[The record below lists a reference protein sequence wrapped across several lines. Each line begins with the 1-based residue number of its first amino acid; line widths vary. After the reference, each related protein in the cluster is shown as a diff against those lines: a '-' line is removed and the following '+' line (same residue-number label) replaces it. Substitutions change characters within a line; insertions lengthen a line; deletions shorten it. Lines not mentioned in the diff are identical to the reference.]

1 MNLTSFSVRNFQFT
15 IVLVLL
21 LAALGFVALK
31 SIPRTEDPQ
40 LEFPVFHVIVVS
52 PGNSPEDLER
62 LVARP
67 LEDAIKE
74 LDHLTKLGSTIRD
87 GVVWVKADFEYGVE
101 VDRKYDEVLRQ
112 ANQVRPT
119 LPAGIVKFEVR
130 KADTSNVAILQLALV
145 SADASYARLQD
156 LAEALRRRVEIVPG
170 VRKAEKWAYPEK
182 QVRVTLDLDQVA
194 RMRLPVSRIAEAI
207 GAANVNI
214 PGGSAEAGD
223 RRFTVKTSG
232 SYASLAEVADTPVAG
247 NGAAAVRLR
256 DIADVCWDYED
267 QDHLGRFKG
276 ERAVFVTVQAQPG
289 QSIFAVTDAVRPQ
302 LAGFRST
309 LPGDV
314 RLENGFDQSTNI
326 ASRIGRLRWDLIVAI
341 GLVALTIAPLGLR
354 AALLVMVS
362 IPLSLAM
369 GVTALHFAGYTLNQ
383 LSIVGFVIALGL
395 LVDDSIVVVE
405 NIARFRR
412 LGYAPQEA
420 AIAATNQISVA
431 VLGTTATLLFAFLP
445 LVLLPGGPGLFIRSL
460 PVAVELT
467 VLASLVVALT
477 VIPFLASRLLQGT
490 ENPEGNFLLRAL
502 ERGIHVTYRPLLHWA
517 MRHRITTIAGAAGLF
532 LASLVLV
539 PALGFS
545 LFPKAGT
552 PQFLIRL
559 QAPEGASLAATDRVA
574 RSVEAALQATPEI
587 EWWFTNVGN
596 GNPQIYYNV
605 PPTEQKPNLGE
616 VFVQLRPEFAGEQR
630 TAPIL
635 NGLRQRFATIPG
647 AQILVR
653 EFENGPP
660 VEAPIAVRLFGDD
673 LAELARLAARVEQT
687 LAAIP
692 GTNNVDNPVR
702 TRRTNLQLKID
713 RPAAAL
719 LGVVDAEIDRAVRLA
734 LAGLD
739 VGKFRETDGD
749 EYVIQL
755 ALPRGAHAN
764 LDHWQKIL
772 VQTGS
777 GAFVPLAQVATLEF
791 APSPAVVFRF
801 QRERSVTITSFVR
814 DGVNVDKTTQLADA
828 ALARLAWP
836 PGYRYGFGGELE
848 SRRESFGGLGAAIV
862 VAVFGVF
869 AILVLEFR
877 SFRGTLVVAS
887 IIPLGFIGGLVA
899 LWLTGYSLSFTAI
912 IGFVALVGIEIKNSI
927 LLVDFTNQL
936 RAKGVPLAEAI
947 EQAGETRFLP
957 VVLTT
962 MTALGAL
969 LPLAVQGAGL
979 YSPLAIVIIG
989 GLLSSLVLSRL
1000 VTPVMYSLLPPPRP
1014 TDSSAEPESPASSPA
1029 QPVPAP
1035 AT

>member
-1 MNLTSFSVRNFQFT
+1 MNLTSFSVRNYPFT

-21 LAALGFVALK
+21 LVALGFVSLR
-31 SIPRTEDPQ
+31 SIPRTEDPP
-40 LEFPVFHVIVVS
+40 LEFPVFYLIVVS
-52 PGNSPEDLER
+52 PGNSPGDLER

-74 LDHLTKLGSTIRD
+74 LTELAKLKSTVRD
-87 GVVWVKADFEYGVE
+87 GVVQVVAEFDYGTD
-101 VDRKYDEVLRQ
+101 VDRKHDEVLRQ
-112 ANQVRPT
+112 VAEVRPK
-119 LPAGIVKFEVR
+119 LPPGVVRFEVR
-130 KADTSNVAILQLALV
+130 KADTSNVAIRQLALV

-156 LAEALRRRVEIVPG
+156 LAEMLRRRLEIVPG

-194 RMRLPVSRIAEAI
+194 QLRLSVSRIAEAI

-214 PGGSAEAGD
+214 PGGSVEVGE

-232 SYASLAEVADTPVAG
+232 SYATLAEVADTPVAG
-247 NGAAAVRLR
+247 NGAAVVRLR
-256 DIADVCWDYED
+256 DIAEVRWDYED
-267 QDHLGRFKG
+267 QEHLGRFKG
-276 ERAVFVTVQAQPG
+276 ERAVFVTVQAQSG
-289 QSIFAVTDAVRPQ
+289 RSIFTVTDALRPQ
-302 LAGFRST
+302 LADFRAT

-314 RLENGFDQSTNI
+314 RLEDGFEQSANI
-326 ASRIGRLRWDLIVAI
+326 ERRIGRLRWDLILAVS
-341 GLVALTIAPLGLR
+341 LVALTIAPLGLR

-412 LGYAPQEA
+412 LGYPPQEA
-420 AIAATNQISVA
+420 AIAATQQISVA
-431 VLGTTATLLFAFLP
+431 VVGTTATLLFAFLP

-460 PVAVELT
+460 PVAVEFT
-467 VLASLVVALT
+467 VFASLLVALT
-477 VIPFLASRLLQGT
+477 IIPFLASRVLTGK
-490 ENPEGNFLLRAL
+490 ENPEGNVLLRLL

-517 MRHRITTIAGAAGLF
+517 MRHRVPTLAGAAVLF
-532 LASLVLV
+532 VGALLLV
-539 PALGFS
+539 PKLGFS

-552 PQFLIRL
+552 PQFLVRL
-559 QAPEGASLAATDRVA
+559 EAPEGASLAATDRVA
-574 RSVEAALQATPEI
+574 RAVEGVLRATPEV

-605 PPTEQKPNLGE
+605 PPTQQKPNLGE
-616 VFVQLRPEFAGEQR
+616 IYVQLRPEFAGEKHSS
-630 TAPIL
+630 PIL
-635 NGLRQRFATIPG
+635 NGLRERFAAIPG

-660 VEAPIAVRLFGDD
+660 VDAPIVVRLYGENLD
-673 LAELARLAARVEQT
+673 ELARLAAEVERT
-687 LAAIP
+687 VTAIP
-692 GTNNVDNPVR
+692 GTTNVNNPVR
-702 TRRTNLQLKID
+702 TRRTDLQVKID

-739 VGKFRETDGD
+739 VAKFRETDGD
-749 EYVIQL
+749 EYAIQL
-755 ALPRGAHAN
+755 ALPRGAHAS

-791 APSPAVVFRF
+791 APSPAVIHRY
-801 QRERSVTITSFVR
+801 QRERNVTVTSFVR
-814 DGVNVDKTTQLADA
+814 DGLNVDKLTQQVDA
-828 ALARLAWP
+828 ALAKLAWP
-836 PGYRYGFGGELE
+836 PGYRYQFGGEVE

-869 AILVLEFR
+869 AILVLEFK
-877 SFRGTLVVAS
+877 SFRGTFVVAS
-887 IIPLGFIGGLVA
+887 IIPLGIIGGLAA
-899 LWLTGYSLSFTAI
+899 LWVTGYSLSFTAI
-912 IGFVALVGIEIKNSI
+912 VGFVALVGIEIKNSI

-962 MTALGAL
+962 LTAFGAL
-969 LPLAVQGAGL
+969 LPLALQGAGL
-979 YSPLAIVIIG
+979 YSPLAIVIMG
-989 GLLSSLVLSRL
+989 GLFSSLVLSRL
-1000 VTPVMYSLLPPPRP
+1000 VTPVMYSLLPPAA
-1014 TDSSAEPESPASSPA
+1014 AESHPGEAKL
-1029 QPVPAP
+1029 P
-1035 AT
+1035 ATVPGERAAASVS

>member
-1 MNLTSFSVRNFQFT
+1 MNLTSFSVRNYQFT

-21 LAALGFVALK
+21 LAALGFVSLN
-31 SIPRTEDPQ
+31 SISRTEDPQ
-40 LEFPVFHVIVVS
+40 LQFPVFYVIVVS

-67 LEDAIKE
+67 LEDSIKE
-74 LDHLTKLGSTIRD
+74 LDHLTKLRSTIRD
-87 GVVWVKADFEYGVE
+87 GVVWVNVEFKYGID

-112 ANQVRPT
+112 INEVRPR
-119 LPAGIVKFEVR
+119 LPAGIVKLEVR

-145 SADASYARLQD
+145 SPDASYARLED
-156 LAEALRRRVEIVPG
+156 LAETLRRRLEVVPG
-170 VRKAEKWAYPEK
+170 VRKVEKWAYPEK
-182 QVRVTLDLDQVA
+182 QVRITLDLDKVA
-194 RMRLPVSRIAEAI
+194 QLQLPVSRIADAI

-214 PGGSAEAGD
+214 PGGSAEVGD

-232 SYASLAEVADTPVAG
+232 NYASLAEVADTPVAG
-247 NGAAAVRLR
+247 NGAAVVRLR
-256 DIADVCWDYED
+256 DIADVRWDYED
-267 QDHLGRFKG
+267 QEHLGRFKG
-276 ERAVFVTVQAQPG
+276 ERAVFVSVRAQSG
-289 QSIFAVTDAVRPQ
+289 QSIFAVTEGVRPQ
-302 LAGFRST
+302 LASFRAT

-314 RLENGFDQSTNI
+314 RLENGFEQSANI
-326 ASRIGRLRWDLIVAI
+326 DRRIGRLRWDLIIAI
-341 GLVALTIAPLGLR
+341 ALVALTIAPLGLR
-354 AALLVMVS
+354 AALLVTVS

-412 LGYAPQEA
+412 LGHAPQEA

-431 VLGTTATLLFAFLP
+431 VIGTTATLLFAFLP

-460 PVAVELT
+460 PVAVEFT
-467 VLASLVVALT
+467 VLASLFVALT
-477 VIPFLASRLLQGT
+477 VIPFLASRMLTGK
-490 ENPEGNFLLRAL
+490 EDPEGNFLLRGL
-502 ERGIHVTYRPLLHWA
+502 QHGIHRTYRPLLHWA
-517 MRHRITTIAGAAGLF
+517 MRHRIMTIAIAAVLF
-532 LASLVLV
+532 VASLALV

-545 LFPKAGT
+545 LFPKSGT
-552 PQFLIRL
+552 PQFLVRIE
-559 QAPEGASLAATDRVA
+559 APEGASLAATDRVA
-574 RSVEAALQATPEI
+574 RAVEAVLQATPEI
-587 EWWFTNVGN
+587 DWWFTNVGN

-605 PPTEQKPNLGE
+605 PPLEQKPNLGE
-616 VFVQLRPEFAGEQR
+616 LYVQLRPEFAGEKR
-630 TAPIL
+630 GSPIL
-635 NGLRQRFATIPG
+635 NGLRQRFAAIPG

-660 VEAPIAVRLFGDD
+660 VDAPIAVRIFGDD
-673 LAELARLAARVEQT
+673 LAELARLAAQVEQT
-687 LAAIP
+687 LAVIP
-692 GTNNVDNPVR
+692 GTTNINNPVR
-702 TRRTNLQLKID
+702 TRRTDLQVKID

-719 LGVVDAEIDRAVRLA
+719 LGVVDAEIDRAVRLG

-739 VGKFRETDGD
+739 VAKFREADGD
-749 EYVIQL
+749 EYSIQL

-764 LDHWQKIL
+764 LDPWQKIL
-772 VQTGS
+772 VQTAS

-801 QRERSVTITSFVR
+801 QRERNVTITSFVR
-814 DGVNVDKTTQLADA
+814 DGVNVDKTTQQVDA
-828 ALARLAWP
+828 ALAKLQWP
-836 PGYRYGFGGELE
+836 PGYRYGFGGEVE
-848 SRRESFGGLGAAIV
+848 SRKQSFGGLGAAIV
-862 VAVFGVF
+862 IAVFGVF
-869 AILVLEFR
+869 AILVLEFK
-877 SFRGTLVVAS
+877 SFRGTLVVVS
-887 IIPLGFIGGLVA
+887 IIPLGVIGGLFA

-936 RAKGVPLAEAI
+936 RAKGVPLTEAI

-962 MTALGAL
+962 LTALGAL

-1000 VTPVMYSLLPPPRP
+1000 VTPVMYSLLPPPNAEGP
-1014 TDSSAEPESPASSPA
+1014 SAEAKPSALVSVGPDTSL
-1029 QPVPAP
+1029 

>member
-1 MNLTSFSVRNFQFT
+1 VNLTSFSVRNYPFT
-15 IVLVLL
+15 IVVVLL
-21 LAALGFVALK
+21 FAALGFVSLK

-40 LEFPVFHVIVVS
+40 LEFPVFHIIVVS

-87 GVVWVKADFEYGVE
+87 GVVWVKADFDYGVD
-101 VDRKYDEVLRQ
+101 VDRRYDEVLRQ
-112 ANQVRPT
+112 VNQVRPT
-119 LPAGIVKFEVR
+119 LPSGIVKLEVR

-156 LAEALRRRVEIVPG
+156 LAEALRRRLEVAPG

-182 QVRVTLDLDQVA
+182 QVRITLDLDKVA
-194 RMRLPVSRIAEAI
+194 QMRLPVSRIVDAI

-214 PGGSAEAGD
+214 PGGSAEVGD

-247 NGAAAVRLR
+247 NGTAVVRLR
-256 DIADVCWDYED
+256 DVADVRWDYEN
-267 QDHLGRFKG
+267 QEHLGRFKG
-276 ERAVFVTVQAQPG
+276 ERAVFVTVQAQSG

-302 LAGFRST
+302 LASFRAT

-314 RLENGFDQSTNI
+314 RLEDGFEQSANI
-326 ASRIGRLRWDLIVAI
+326 ERRIDRLRWDLIIAI
-341 GLVALTIAPLGLR
+341 ALVALTIAPLGLR

-369 GVTALHFAGYTLNQ
+369 GVTALNFAGYTLNQ

-395 LVDDSIVVVE
+395 LVDDSIGVVE

-412 LGYAPQEA
+412 LGYAPQDA
-420 AIAATNQISVA
+420 AIEATKQISVA
-431 VLGTTATLLFAFLP
+431 VIGTTATLLFAFLP

-460 PVAVELT
+460 PVAVEFT
-467 VLASLVVALT
+467 VLASLLVALT
-477 VIPFLASRLLQGT
+477 TIPFLASRLLTGK
-490 ENPEGNFLLRAL
+490 ENSEGNFLLRAL

-517 MRHRITTIAGAAGLF
+517 MRHRIVTVAGAALLF
-532 LASLVLV
+532 LASLMLV
-539 PALGFS
+539 PSLGFS

-552 PQFLIRL
+552 PQFLVRL

-574 RSVEAALQATPEI
+574 GAVEAVLHDTPEI
-587 EWWFTNVGN
+587 DWWFTNVGN

-616 VFVQLRPEFAGEQR
+616 IYVQLRPEFSGEKL
-630 TAPIL
+630 ASPIL
-635 NGLRQRFATIPG
+635 NGLRRRFDVIPG

-660 VEAPIAVRLFGDD
+660 VDAPIAVRIFGDD
-673 LAELARLAARVEQT
+673 LEVLARLAVQVEQT

-692 GTNNVDNPVR
+692 GTTTTNNPIR
-702 TRRTNLQLKID
+702 TRRTDLRIKLD

-719 LGVVDAEIDRAVRLA
+719 LGVVDAEIDRAVRLG

-739 VGKFRETDGD
+739 VAKFREADGD
-749 EYVIQL
+749 EYSIQL
-755 ALPRGAHAN
+755 ALPRGTHAN
-764 LDHWQKIL
+764 LDQWQKIL
-772 VQTGS
+772 VQGAS

-791 APSPAVVFRF
+791 ASSPAVIHRF
-801 QRERSVTITSFVR
+801 QRERNVTITSFVR
-814 DGVNVDKTTQLADA
+814 DGVNVDKTTRQVDA

-848 SRRESFGGLGAAIV
+848 SRKESFGGLGSAIV
-862 VAVFGVF
+862 IAVFGVF
-869 AILVLEFR
+869 AILVLEFK
-877 SFRGTLVVAS
+877 SFRGTLVVVS
-887 IIPLGFIGGLVA
+887 IIPLGVIGGLVA

-927 LLVDFTNQL
+927 LLVDLTNQL
-936 RAKGVPLAEAI
+936 RAQGVPLAEAI

-962 MTALGAL
+962 LTALGAL

-1000 VTPVMYSLLPPPRP
+1000 VTPLTYSLLPPPNP
-1014 TDSSAEPESPASSPA
+1014 AALPGESKTSAAVSVEPAA
-1029 QPVPAP
+1029 APVS
-1035 AT
+1035 